1 MGDKF
6 NPTFAGV
13 LVAVMVILFIVLI
26 DWHSIKSKESSM
38 VVRICEVERG
48 CKTYTVEFN
57 NLTNITP
64 DSLSIIGERIIKG
77 IKQ

>member
-13 LVAVMVILFIVLI
+13 LVAVMVILFIVLTN
-26 DWHSIKSKESSM
+26 WHSIKSKQRSI

-57 NLTNITP
+57 NLTNIDS
-64 DSLSIIGERIIKG
+64 DSLSIIGERIIKE
-77 IKQ
+77 IKP